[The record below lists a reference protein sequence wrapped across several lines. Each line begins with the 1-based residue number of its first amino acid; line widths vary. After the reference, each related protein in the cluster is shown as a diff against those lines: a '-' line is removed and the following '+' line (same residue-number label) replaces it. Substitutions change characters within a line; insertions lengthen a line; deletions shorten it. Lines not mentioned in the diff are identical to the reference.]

1 MASRFGTPANSTL
14 YVRNLPREVPIS
26 EIENLFGKDRRCVR
40 FLFFTQEEEVGLS
53 QGGAHRFS
61 GFVRLRKVRGSM
73 AFVDYQTIDNASR
86 CVSPS
91 TLDNSGFTP
100 AAAVS
105 TPRVLERMDGHRFE
119 QLPQHSGLCASLA
132 HLGAGDEGW

>member
-26 EIENLFGKDRRCVR
+26 EIENLFGKDRR
-40 FLFFTQEEEVGLS
+40 
-53 QGGAHRFS
+53 FS

-73 AFVDYQTIDNASR
+73 AFVDYQTIDNAS
-86 CVSPS
+86 
-91 TLDNSGFTP
+91 
-100 AAAVS
+100 
-105 TPRVLERMDGHRFE
+105 RVLERMDGHRFE